1 MTKKKNNLSR
11 RLMRY
16 FLLSTLI
23 PFFLIVILSSGIL
36 LEYYKKDINII
47 ADSYIKSLAR
57 EAGLYINQLKQIII
71 LPSFSSETV
80 NKIKDIRKKG
90 TVEYVDKT
98 EFDILMGNLIS
109 SIRYTG
115 NDFHSALIVTEKD
128 TIYFSSNY
136 VFADPLPGY
145 DWTNEEWYRDAMEN
159 NGQIIFVPPHVPKY
173 FDSGT
178 DERVASIVTTI
189 RNYISTEPY
198 AVIKLDFLPSMMNT
212 YLHLEEFHVPSAIY
226 VADEDDNLI
235 FHEATNS
242 RMENLISIVDGKI
255 PKINNFEVRHFSQK
269 IEGTPYTLNVL
280 LDNRAIIINSIK
292 IYSIGV
298 VLYLIALFT
307 AIYLNRRFSNR
318 ITGPISSMKDLLSHV
333 EVGDFSVRYEHKQQW
348 ELEELGNSLNE
359 MTEQLEIMIERTYL
373 AQIARQEAEYKAL
386 LKQIQPHFLFNT
398 LNTMIGLLYQG
409 RYEQLEK
416 NIMCLSDLLRNVL
429 KSDLSWTMDEEIK
442 FINDY
447 LVLQKSRFENRLSYT
462 IDVPDDIGQISIPK
476 LLFQPFVENSIIHGM
491 EPSKKPCKIL
501 IRASKENGLTVVSIK
516 DNGIG
521 FDKNAIDIYSS
532 IGISNCIK
540 RLKLFYSESTVN
552 IDSTPGEGC
561 TVIITFM
568 GTLK

>member
-71 LPSFSSETV
+71 LPSFSTETV
-80 NKIKDIRKKG
+80 NKIKSIRKKG
-90 TVEYVDKT
+90 MVEYIDKA
-98 EFDILMGNLIS
+98 EFDTLMGNLIS

-136 VFADPLPGY
+136 VFADPLPNY
-145 DWTNEEWYRDAMEN
+145 DWTKEEWYQTALEN
-159 NGQIIFVPPHVPKY
+159 NGQIIFIPPHIPQY
-173 FDSGT
+173 FDSGK
-178 DERVASIVTTI
+178 DEKVASIVTTI

-198 AVIKLDFLPSMMNT
+198 AVIKIDFLPSMMNT

-226 VADEDDNLI
+226 VADENNNLI

-242 RMENLISIVDGKI
+242 RMENLISIDNGKI
-255 PKINNFEVRHFSQK
+255 AKISNFEVRHFSQK

-292 IYSIGV
+292 IYSIGLF
-298 VLYLIALFT
+298 LYLIALLT

-318 ITGPISSMKDLLSHV
+318 ITGPISSMKDLLGHV
-333 EVGDFSVRYEHKQQW
+333 EVGDFSVRYEHKRQW

-359 MTEQLEIMIERTYL
+359 MVEQLEIMIEKTYL
-373 AQIARQEAEYKAL
+373 AQIAKQEAEYKAL

-398 LNTMIGLLYQG
+398 LNTMVGLLYQE
-409 RYEQLEK
+409 RYDQLEK
-416 NIMCLSDLLRNVL
+416 NIICLSDLLRNVL
-429 KSDLSWTMDEEIK
+429 KSDLYCTLEEEIK
-442 FINDY
+442 FISDY
-447 LVLQKSRFENRLSYT
+447 LVLQQSRFENKLSYT
-462 IDVPDDIGQISIPK
+462 IDVSKDVEQIRIPK
-476 LLFQPFVENSIIHGM
+476 LLLQPFVENSIIHGM
-491 EPSKKPCKIL
+491 EPSKKACHIL
-501 IRASKENGLTVVSIK
+501 IKAKKENNSIIITIK
-516 DNGIG
+516 DDGIG
-521 FDKNAIDIYSS
+521 FDKNKIDIYSS

-540 RLKLFYSESTVN
+540 RLKLFYPKSDIC
-552 IDSTPGEGC
+552 IDSIPYDGC
-561 TVIITFM
+561 TVIISF
-568 GTLK
+568 LEY

>member
-71 LPSFSSETV
+71 LPSFSTETV
-80 NKIKDIRKKG
+80 NKIKSIRKKG
-90 TVEYVDKT
+90 MVEYIDKA
-98 EFDILMGNLIS
+98 EFDTLMGNLIS

-136 VFADPLPGY
+136 VFADPLPNY
-145 DWTNEEWYRDAMEN
+145 DWTKEEWYQTALEN
-159 NGQIIFVPPHVPKY
+159 NGQIIFIPPHIPQY
-173 FDSGT
+173 FDSGK
-178 DERVASIVTTI
+178 DEKVASIVTTI

-198 AVIKLDFLPSMMNT
+198 AVIKIDFLPSMMNT

-226 VADEDDNLI
+226 VADENNNLI

-242 RMENLISIVDGKI
+242 RMENLISIDNGKI
-255 PKINNFEVRHFSQK
+255 EKTSNFEVRHFSQK

-292 IYSIGV
+292 IYSIGLF
-298 VLYLIALFT
+298 LYLIALLT

-318 ITGPISSMKDLLSHV
+318 ITGPISSMKDLLGHV
-333 EVGDFSVRYEHKQQW
+333 EVGDFSVRYEHKRQW

-359 MTEQLEIMIERTYL
+359 MVEQLEIMIEKTYL
-373 AQIARQEAEYKAL
+373 AQIAKQEAEYKAL

-398 LNTMIGLLYQG
+398 LNTMVGLLYQE
-409 RYEQLEK
+409 RYDQLEK
-416 NIMCLSDLLRNVL
+416 NIICLSDLLRNVL
-429 KSDLSWTMDEEIK
+429 KSDLYCTLEEEIK
-442 FINDY
+442 FISDY
-447 LVLQKSRFENRLSYT
+447 LVLQQSRFENKLSYT
-462 IDVPDDIGQISIPK
+462 IDVSKDVEQIRIPK
-476 LLFQPFVENSIIHGM
+476 LLLQPFVENSIIHGM
-491 EPSKKPCKIL
+491 EPSKKACHIL
-501 IRASKENGLTVVSIK
+501 IKAKKENNSIIITIK
-516 DNGIG
+516 DDGIG
-521 FDKNAIDIYSS
+521 FDKNKIDIYSS

-540 RLKLFYSESTVN
+540 RLKLFYPKSDIC
-552 IDSTPGEGC
+552 IDSIPYDGC
-561 TVIITFM
+561 TVIISF
-568 GTLK
+568 LEY

>member
-71 LPSFSSETV
+71 LPSFSTETV
-80 NKIKDIRKKG
+80 NKIKSIRKKG
-90 TVEYVDKT
+90 MVEYIDKA
-98 EFDILMGNLIS
+98 EFDTLMGNLIS

-136 VFADPLPGY
+136 VFADPLPNY
-145 DWTNEEWYRDAMEN
+145 DWTKEEWYQTALES
-159 NGQIIFVPPHVPKY
+159 NGQIIFIPPHIPQY
-173 FDSGT
+173 FDSGK
-178 DERVASIVTTI
+178 DEKVASIVTTI

-198 AVIKLDFLPSMMNT
+198 AVIKIDFLPSMMNT

-226 VADEDDNLI
+226 VADENNNLI

-242 RMENLISIVDGKI
+242 RMENLISIDNGKI
-255 PKINNFEVRHFSQK
+255 AKISNFEVRHFSQK

-292 IYSIGV
+292 IYSIGLF
-298 VLYLIALFT
+298 LYLIALLT

-318 ITGPISSMKDLLSHV
+318 ITGPISSMKDLLGHV
-333 EVGDFSVRYEHKQQW
+333 EVGDFSVRYEHKRQW

-359 MTEQLEIMIERTYL
+359 MVEQLEIMIEKTYL
-373 AQIARQEAEYKAL
+373 AQIAKQEAEYKAL

-398 LNTMIGLLYQG
+398 LNTMVGLLYQE
-409 RYEQLEK
+409 RYDQLEK
-416 NIMCLSDLLRNVL
+416 NIICLSDLLRNVL
-429 KSDLSWTMDEEIK
+429 KSDLYCTLEEEIK
-442 FINDY
+442 FISDY
-447 LVLQKSRFENRLSYT
+447 LVLQQSRFENKLSYT
-462 IDVPDDIGQISIPK
+462 IDVSKDVEQIRIPK
-476 LLFQPFVENSIIHGM
+476 LLLQPFVENSIIHGM
-491 EPSKKPCKIL
+491 EPSKKACHIL
-501 IRASKENGLTVVSIK
+501 IKAKKENNSIIITIK
-516 DNGIG
+516 DDGIG
-521 FDKNAIDIYSS
+521 FDKNKIDIYSS

-540 RLKLFYSESTVN
+540 RLKLFYPKSDIC
-552 IDSTPGEGC
+552 IDSIPYDGC
-561 TVIITFM
+561 TVIISF
-568 GTLK
+568 LEY

>member
-1 MTKKKNNLSR
+1 MAKKKNNLSR

-71 LPSFSSETV
+71 LPSFSTETV
-80 NKIKDIRKKG
+80 NKIKNIRKKG
-90 TVEYVDKT
+90 MVEYIDKA
-98 EFDILMGNLIS
+98 EFDTLMGNLIS

-136 VFADPLPGY
+136 VFADPLPNY
-145 DWTNEEWYRDAMEN
+145 DWTKEEWYQTALEN
-159 NGQIIFVPPHVPKY
+159 NGQIIFIPPHIPQY
-173 FDSGT
+173 FDSGK
-178 DERVASIVTTI
+178 DEKVASIVTTI

-198 AVIKLDFLPSMMNT
+198 AVIKIDFLPSMMNT

-226 VADEDDNLI
+226 VADENNNLI

-242 RMENLISIVDGKI
+242 RMENLISIDNGKI
-255 PKINNFEVRHFSQK
+255 AKISSFEVRHFSQK

-292 IYSIGV
+292 IYSIGLF
-298 VLYLIALFT
+298 LYLIALFT

-318 ITGPISSMKDLLSHV
+318 ITEPISSMKDLLGHV
-333 EVGDFSVRYEHKQQW
+333 EVGDFSVRYEHKNQW

-359 MTEQLEIMIERTYL
+359 MVEQLEIMIEKTYL
-373 AQIARQEAEYKAL
+373 AQIAKQEAEYKAL

-398 LNTMIGLLYQG
+398 LNTMVGLLYQE
-409 RYEQLEK
+409 RYDQLEK
-416 NIMCLSDLLRNVL
+416 NIICLSDLLRNVL
-429 KSDLSWTMDEEIK
+429 KSDLYCTLEEEIK
-442 FINDY
+442 FISDY
-447 LVLQKSRFENRLSYT
+447 LVLQQSRFENKLSYT
-462 IDVPDDIGQISIPK
+462 IDVSKDVKQIRIPK
-476 LLFQPFVENSIIHGM
+476 LLLQPFVENSIIHGM
-491 EPSKKPCKIL
+491 EPSKKACHIL
-501 IRASKENGLTVVSIK
+501 IKAMKENNSIIITIK
-516 DNGIG
+516 DDGIG
-521 FDKNAIDIYSS
+521 FDKNKIDIYSS

-540 RLKLFYSESTVN
+540 RLKLFYPKSDIC
-552 IDSTPGEGC
+552 IDSIPYNGC
-561 TVIITFM
+561 TVIISF
-568 GTLK
+568 LEY

>member
-1 MTKKKNNLSR
+1 MAKKKNNLSR

-71 LPSFSSETV
+71 LPSFSAETV

-90 TVEYVDKT
+90 MVEYIDKA
-98 EFDILMGNLIS
+98 EFDTLMGNLIS

-136 VFADPLPGY
+136 VFADPLPNY
-145 DWTNEEWYRDAMEN
+145 DWTKEEWYRTAMKN
-159 NGQIIFVPPHVPKY
+159 NGQIIFIPPHIPQY
-173 FDSGT
+173 FDSGK
-178 DERVASIVTTI
+178 DEKVASLVTTI

-198 AVIKLDFLPSMMNT
+198 AVIKIDFLPSMMNT

-226 VADEDDNLI
+226 VADENNNLI

-242 RMENLISIVDGKI
+242 RMENLISIDNGKI
-255 PKINNFEVRHFSQK
+255 AKISSFEVRHFSQK

-292 IYSIGV
+292 IYSIGLF
-298 VLYLIALFT
+298 LYLIALFT

-318 ITGPISSMKDLLSHV
+318 ITEPISSMKDLLGHV
-333 EVGDFSVRYEHKQQW
+333 EVGDFSVRYEHKNQW

-359 MTEQLEIMIERTYL
+359 MVEQLEIMIEKTYL
-373 AQIARQEAEYKAL
+373 AQIAKQEAEYKAL

-398 LNTMIGLLYQG
+398 LNTMVGLLYQG
-409 RYEQLEK
+409 RYDQLEK
-416 NIMCLSDLLRNVL
+416 NIICLSDLLRNVL
-429 KSDLSWTMDEEIK
+429 KSDLYCTLEEEIK
-442 FINDY
+442 FISDY
-447 LVLQKSRFENRLSYT
+447 LVLQQSRFENKLSYT
-462 IDVPDDIGQISIPK
+462 IDVAKDVKQIRIPK
-476 LLFQPFVENSIIHGM
+476 LLLQPFVENSIIHGM
-491 EPSKKPCKIL
+491 EPSKKACHIL
-501 IRASKENGLTVVSIK
+501 IKAIKENNSIIITIK
-516 DNGIG
+516 DDGIG
-521 FDKNAIDIYSS
+521 FDKDKIDIYSS

-540 RLKLFYSESTVN
+540 RLKLSYPKSDIS
-552 IDSTPGEGC
+552 IDSIPYEGC
-561 TVIITFM
+561 TVLISFM
-568 GTLK
+568 EC

>member
-71 LPSFSSETV
+71 LPSFSTETV

-90 TVEYVDKT
+90 MVEYIDKA
-98 EFDILMGNLIS
+98 EFDTLMGNLIS

-136 VFADPLPGY
+136 IFADPLPNY
-145 DWTNEEWYRDAMEN
+145 DWTKEEWYQTAMKN
-159 NGQIIFVPPHVPKY
+159 NGQIIFIPPHVPQY
-173 FDSGT
+173 FDSGK
-178 DERVASIVTTI
+178 DEKVASIVTTI

-198 AVIKLDFLPSMMNT
+198 AVIKIDFLPSMMNT

-226 VADEDDNLI
+226 VADENDNLI

-242 RMENLISIVDGKI
+242 RMENLISLDNGKI
-255 PKINNFEVRHFSQK
+255 AKISSFEVRHFSQK

-292 IYSIGV
+292 IYSIGL

-318 ITGPISSMKDLLSHV
+318 ITEPISSMKDLLGHV
-333 EVGDFSVRYEHKQQW
+333 EVGDFSVRYEHKKQW

-359 MTEQLEIMIERTYL
+359 MVEQLKIMIEKTYL
-373 AQIARQEAEYKAL
+373 AQIAKQEAEYKAL

-398 LNTMIGLLYQG
+398 LNTMVGLLYQG

-416 NIMCLSDLLRNVL
+416 NIICLSDLLRNVL
-429 KSDLSWTMDEEIK
+429 KSDLYCTLEEEIK

-447 LVLQKSRFENRLSYT
+447 LVLQQSRFENKLSYT
-462 IDVPDDIGQISIPK
+462 IDVSKDAEQIRIPK
-476 LLFQPFVENSIIHGM
+476 LLLQPFVENSIIHGM
-491 EPSKKPCKIL
+491 EPSKKACHIL
-501 IRASKENGLTVVSIK
+501 IKAIKENNSIIITIK

-521 FDKNAIDIYSS
+521 FDKDKIDIYSS

-540 RLKLFYSESTVN
+540 RLKLSYPKSDIS
-552 IDSTPGEGC
+552 IDSIPYDGC
-561 TVIITFM
+561 TVIISFM
-568 GTLK
+568 EY

>member
-71 LPSFSSETV
+71 LPSFSTETV

-90 TVEYVDKT
+90 MVEYIDKA
-98 EFDILMGNLIS
+98 EFDTLMGNLIS

-136 VFADPLPGY
+136 VFADPLPNY
-145 DWTNEEWYRDAMEN
+145 DWTKEEWYQTAMKN
-159 NGQIIFVPPHVPKY
+159 NGQIIFIPPHVPQY
-173 FDSGT
+173 FDSGK
-178 DERVASIVTTI
+178 DEKVASIVTTI

-198 AVIKLDFLPSMMNT
+198 AVIKIDFLPSMMNT

-226 VADEDDNLI
+226 VADENDNLI

-242 RMENLISIVDGKI
+242 RMENLISLDNGKI
-255 PKINNFEVRHFSQK
+255 AKISSFEVRHFSQK

-292 IYSIGV
+292 IYSIGL

-318 ITGPISSMKDLLSHV
+318 ITEPISSMKDLLGHV
-333 EVGDFSVRYEHKQQW
+333 EVGDFSVRYEHKKQW

-359 MTEQLEIMIERTYL
+359 MVEQLEIMIEKTYL
-373 AQIARQEAEYKAL
+373 AQIAKQEAEYKAL

-398 LNTMIGLLYQG
+398 LNTMVGLLYQG

-416 NIMCLSDLLRNVL
+416 NIICLSDLLRNVL
-429 KSDLSWTMDEEIK
+429 KSDLYCTLEEEIK

-447 LVLQKSRFENRLSYT
+447 LVLQQSRFENKLSYT
-462 IDVPDDIGQISIPK
+462 IDVSKDVEQIRIPK
-476 LLFQPFVENSIIHGM
+476 LLLQPFVENSIIHGM
-491 EPSKKPCKIL
+491 EPSKKACHIL
-501 IRASKENGLTVVSIK
+501 IKAIKENNSIIITIK

-521 FDKNAIDIYSS
+521 FDKNKIDIYSS

-540 RLKLFYSESTVN
+540 RLKLSYPKSDIS
-552 IDSTPGEGC
+552 IDSIPHDGC
-561 TVIITFM
+561 TVIISFM
-568 GTLK
+568 EY